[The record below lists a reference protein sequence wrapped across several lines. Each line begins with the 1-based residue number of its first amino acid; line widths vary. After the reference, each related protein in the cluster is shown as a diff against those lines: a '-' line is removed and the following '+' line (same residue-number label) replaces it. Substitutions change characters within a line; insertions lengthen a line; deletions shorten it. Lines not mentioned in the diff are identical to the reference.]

1 MYGVRKTI
9 SNSITDAQKYVKNF
23 TVHRSICKAAT
34 QIMFDI
40 SEYNDKKKKKKKK
53 NMIQLA
59 TRAKI
64 FLRSEA

>member
-40 SEYNDKKKKKKKK
+40 SEYNNNKKKKKK
-53 NMIQLA
+53 NIILA